1 MEDIDNAT
9 LSAPITQPRRTG
21 YVQGL
26 RGLLRAMWKA
36 HRARRELAAM
46 DDRFW
51 ADMGIG
57 RGEVLM
63 ESRRPFWDLR
73 NPADPTRRRRGD

>member
-9 LSAPITQPRRTG
+9 LSSPITQPRRASAVWT
-21 YVQGL
+21 L
-26 RGLLRAMWKA
+26 RGLFRAMWKA
-36 HRARRELAAM
+36 HRARREVARM

-57 RGEVLM
+57 RGEALM